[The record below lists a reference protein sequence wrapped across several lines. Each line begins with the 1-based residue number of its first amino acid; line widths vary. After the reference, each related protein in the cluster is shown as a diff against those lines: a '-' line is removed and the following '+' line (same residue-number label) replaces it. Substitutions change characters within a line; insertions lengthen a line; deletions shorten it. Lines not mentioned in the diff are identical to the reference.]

1 MRTGALALA
10 LSLCAAAQQTAAP
23 GGAAPPYGFSQAS
36 AFLSQNCK
44 ACHFGKSAV
53 GGFDVSRFSAA
64 EPMLAQQGNW
74 ARASLR
80 VKNGEMPPKGVPA
93 PSLDAK
99 ELFTQWVESSLRRE
113 ACAEGITPGRAMV
126 RRLNRTEYTATVRD
140 LLNIPVNAGRNLPAD
155 GAGGE
160 GFDNAAETL
169 FLSPI
174 HAEKYLEAAKEA
186 LDYGNRDPRSR
197 AVMIPFEP
205 GGDVSELEAAYKVL
219 DVFVPRAFRRPA
231 HPGEIASYGKLFHA
245 ARTRGMNWE
254 ESILYAMTG
263 VMVSPKFLFHAEAPN
278 ESAEPRLAGQY
289 EMASRLSYFLWGS
302 MPDAELMR
310 LARLGKLQDP
320 DELRR
325 QTVRLLKSEK
335 SREFAENFTEQWLG
349 TRELGRDIK
358 PDEKLFPEYYE
369 PEVLSGIR
377 HEPFLFLH
385 EILQNNL
392 PLTDLID
399 SDWTVVASKLARFYD
414 FGPIE
419 GLRQQPVRVK
429 IPPGKHRGGLLG
441 MAAIHAVSS
450 YPHRTSPV
458 LRGKWVLENLLG
470 TPAPVPPPDVPELK
484 DNHAGEAP
492 KTLRERLELHRANPV
507 CASCHSRIDPMGFGL
522 ENFDVIGRWRVEDAG
537 KPIDTHGVL
546 PDGTSFEGVDGLKK
560 VLAARKNEVIRNL
573 ASKMLGYALGRGL
586 SLSDRCAVDR
596 VMEALRQNGYQS
608 HTLVQEIVLSV
619 PFRYQRGSNARITVA
634 GASSATEVAPR

>member
-1 MRTGALALA
+1 MRNVALALV
-10 LSLCAAAQQTAAP
+10 LSLPAAAQP
-23 GGAAPPYGFSQAS
+23 GYDFARAQ
-36 AFLSQNCK
+36 AFLNTSCK
-44 ACHFGKSAV
+44 ACHFGKGAV
-53 GGFDVSRFSAA
+53 GGFDVTKFVAG
-64 EPMLAQQGNW
+64 EPMLAQQNNW
-74 ARASLR
+74 ARAAMR
-80 VKNGEMPPKGVPA
+80 VKNGEMPPKGAPA
-93 PSLDAK
+93 LDLDAK
-99 ELFTQWVESSLRRE
+99 EAFTHWVETSLRVE
-113 ACAEGITPGRAMV
+113 ACAAGITPGRPMV

-197 AVMIPFEP
+197 SVMVPFEP
-205 GGDVSELEAAYKVL
+205 GGDVSDLEAAYKVL
-219 DVFVPRAFRRPA
+219 EVFVPRAFRRPA
-231 HPGEIASYGKLFHA
+231 RAGEVGGYMKLYHA
-245 ARTRGMNWE
+245 ARAKKMNWE
-254 ESILYAMTG
+254 EAILYAMAG

-278 ESAEPRLAGQY
+278 DSAEPRLAGQY

-310 LARLGKLQDP
+310 LAREGKLQDP
-320 DELRR
+320 ETLRR
-325 QTVRLLKSEK
+325 QTVRMLKAEK

-369 PEVLSGIR
+369 PEVMSGIR

-385 EILQNNL
+385 EILMGNL
-392 PLTDLID
+392 PLTDLLD
-399 SDWTVVASKLARFYD
+399 SDWTVVATKLARYYN
-414 FGPIE
+414 FGTIE
-419 GLRQQPVRVK
+419 GLRQQPIKVK
-429 IPPGKHRGGLLG
+429 IPEGKHRGGLLG

-458 LRGKWVLENLLG
+458 LRGKWILENLLG

-522 ENFDVIGRWRVEDAG
+522 ENYDVVGRWREQDAG
-537 KPIDTHGVL
+537 KPIDARGVL
-546 PDGTSFEGVDGLKK
+546 PDGTEFDGVDGLKK
-560 VLAARKNEVIRNL
+560 VLITRKDEVIRNL
-573 ASKMLGYALGRGL
+573 SSKMLAYALGRGL

-596 VMEALRQNGYQS
+596 IMDALRRDGYQA

-619 PFRYQRGSNARITVA
+619 PFRYQRGSDARITV
-634 GASSATEVAPR
+634 GGSAIPREVEPR

>member
-1 MRTGALALA
+1 MRTVALALV
-10 LSLCAAAQQTAAP
+10 LSLPLAAQTGYDFARAQ
-23 GGAAPPYGFSQAS
+23 
-36 AFLSQNCK
+36 AFLNSNCK
-44 ACHFGKSAV
+44 ACHFGKGAV
-53 GGFDVSRFSAA
+53 GGFDVKKFVAG
-64 EPMLAQQGNW
+64 EPMLAQQNNW
-74 ARASLR
+74 ARAALR
-80 VKNGEMPPKGVPA
+80 VKNGEMPPKGAPA
-93 PSLDAK
+93 PELDAK
-99 ELFTQWVESSLRRE
+99 EAFTHWVETSLRVE
-113 ACAEGITPGRAMV
+113 ACATGITPGRPMV

-197 AVMIPFEP
+197 SVMIPFEP
-205 GGDVSELEAAYKVL
+205 GGDISDLEAAYKVL
-219 DVFVPRAFRRPA
+219 EVFVPRAFRRPA
-231 HPGEIASYGKLFHA
+231 RPGEVASYVRLYST
-245 ARTRGMNWE
+245 ARSKKMNWE
-254 ESILYAMTG
+254 EAILYAMAG

-278 ESAEPRLAGQY
+278 DTAEPRLAGQY

-302 MPDAELMR
+302 MPDSELIRM
-310 LARLGKLQDP
+310 AREGKLQDP
-320 DELRR
+320 DTLRR
-325 QTVRLLKSEK
+325 QVVRMLKSEK

-369 PEVLSGIR
+369 PEVISGIR

-385 EILQNNL
+385 EILMGNL
-392 PLTDLID
+392 PLTDLLD
-399 SDWTVVASKLARFYD
+399 SDWTVVATKLARYYN

-419 GLRQQPVRVK
+419 GLRQQPVKVK

-458 LRGKWVLENLLG
+458 LRGKWILENLLG

-507 CASCHSRIDPMGFGL
+507 CASCHSRIDPLGFGL
-522 ENFDVIGRWRVEDAG
+522 ENYDVVGRWREQDAG
-537 KPIDTHGVL
+537 KPIDARGVL
-546 PDGTSFEGVDGLKK
+546 PDGTEFDGVEGLKK
-560 VLAARKNEVIRNL
+560 VLLTRKDEVIRNL
-573 ASKMLGYALGRGL
+573 SAKMLAYALGRGL
-586 SLSDRCAVDR
+586 SLSDRCAVDGI
-596 VMEALRQNGYQS
+596 MTALRRDGYQS

-619 PFRYQRGSNARITVA
+619 PFRYQRGSDARITV
-634 GASSATEVAPR
+634 GGSAIPREVEPR

>member
-1 MRTGALALA
+1 MRIGVLALA
-10 LSLCAAAQQTAAP
+10 LSLPAAAQPAYDFARAQ
-23 GGAAPPYGFSQAS
+23 
-36 AFLSQNCK
+36 AFLNTSCK
-44 ACHFGKSAV
+44 ACHFGKGAV
-53 GGFDVSRFSAA
+53 GGFDVTKFVAG

-74 ARASLR
+74 ARAALR
-80 VKNGEMPPKGVPA
+80 VKNGEMPPKGAPA

-99 ELFTQWVESSLRRE
+99 EAFTHWVDTSLRVE
-113 ACAEGITPGRAMV
+113 ACATGITPGRPMV

-197 AVMIPFEP
+197 SVMIPFEP
-205 GGDVSELEAAYKVL
+205 GGDVSDLEAVYKVL
-219 DVFVPRAFRRPA
+219 EVFVPRAFRRPVR
-231 HPGEIASYGKLFHA
+231 PGEVASYVKLYHA
-245 ARTRGMNWE
+245 ARAKKMNWE
-254 ESILYAMTG
+254 ESVLYAMAG

-310 LARLGKLQDP
+310 LAREGKLQDP
-320 DELRR
+320 ETLRR
-325 QTVRLLKSEK
+325 QTVRMLKAEK

-369 PEVLSGIR
+369 PEVMSGIR

-385 EILQNNL
+385 EILMGNL
-392 PLTDLID
+392 PLTDLLD
-399 SDWTVVASKLARFYD
+399 SDWTVVATKLARYYN
-414 FGPIE
+414 FGTIE
-419 GLRQQPVRVK
+419 GLRQQPIKVK

-458 LRGKWVLENLLG
+458 LRGKWILENLLG
-470 TPAPVPPPDVPELK
+470 TPAPAPPPDVPELK

-522 ENFDVIGRWRVEDAG
+522 ENYDVVGRWREQDAG
-537 KPIDTHGVL
+537 KPIDARGVL
-546 PDGTSFEGVDGLKK
+546 PDGTEFDGVDGLKK
-560 VLAARKNEVIRNL
+560 VLATRKDEVIRNL
-573 ASKMLGYALGRGL
+573 SSKMLAYALGRGL

-596 VMEALRQNGYQS
+596 IMDALRRDGYQA

-619 PFRYQRGSNARITVA
+619 PFRYQRGSDARIPV
-634 GASSATEVAPR
+634 GGSATPREAEPR